1 MNFSVIDIIFFVLIG
16 LFIIRCYLKGFVSEL
31 LSMAG
36 FALGILAALYFY
48 KNGADFLRE
57 RFWPDLK
64 TIPEVISFLFLFVI
78 VLIVVKFL
86 AIMLKGI
93 ISGIKLGGVDR
104 ALGLIFGLAEGIA
117 VISLVL
123 FLIRVQPLFDPSVI
137 LSDSFFA
144 NLLLPFITGQ
154 ESMSIF
160 QSVAANRQ
168 RINYN
173 FFI

>member
-1 MNFSVIDIIFFVLIG
+1 MSFSVIDIIFIVLIG
-16 LFIIRCYLKGFVSEL
+16 LFAVRCYLKGFVSEL

-64 TIPEVISFLFLFVI
+64 TIPEIISFLFLFVI
-78 VLIVVKFL
+78 VLIVVKLL
-86 AIMLKGI
+86 AVMLKGI

-104 ALGLIFGLAEGIA
+104 VLGLIFGFMEGIA

-123 FLIRVQPLFDPSVI
+123 FLIRIQPLFDPSVI
-137 LSDSFFA
+137 ISDSFFA
-144 NLLLPFITGQ
+144 KLLLPFITGQ
-154 ESMSIF
+154 ESMAVF
-160 QSVAANRQ
+160 QSVAANKPKV
-168 RINYN
+168 N
-173 FFI
+173 